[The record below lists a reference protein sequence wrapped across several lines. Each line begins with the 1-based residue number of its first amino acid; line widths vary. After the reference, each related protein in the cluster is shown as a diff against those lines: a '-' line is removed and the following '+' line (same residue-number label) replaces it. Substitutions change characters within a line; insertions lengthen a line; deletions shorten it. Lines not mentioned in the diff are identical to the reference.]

1 MRFARRTNWD
11 LTLNPLA
18 AALAAHRAAGK
29 PLIDLTVSNPT
40 ECGFTYDT
48 EAILGALRNAKAM
61 KYEPHPKGLEIAR
74 RAVAGYYADRGDQVS
89 IEDIFLTTSTSEA
102 YSWVMRLLCDPGDE
116 VLIPSPGYPLLDFLA
131 DLNDVHLVRY
141 PLFYD
146 HGWHYDL
153 HALEQAITPR
163 TKAVVVVHPNN
174 PTGNYCKPQER
185 ERLNRICAEH
195 GLAIIADEVFL
206 DYALDGVPR
215 DSFVSNGGGASVR
228 IAESAQEA
236 GAGEN
241 PGNEPDVNHGSHAPL
256 TFTLSGISKICGLP
270 QMKVAWVAISGP
282 EEEKRQATDRLEVI
296 ADTYLS
302 MNAPVQLALP
312 ALLTTRH
319 SFQAQLLTR
328 VRYNLTE
335 LDRLLASRPN
345 WNRAEVE
352 GGWCVVLSG
361 LASSLSGDASAGEL
375 LAKGALAHPG
385 DFYGFA
391 RSGHL
396 VVSLLSQSSEFCGAL
411 TVLVPAQV

>member
-1 MRFARRTNWD
+1 MRFAKRTNWD

-18 AALAAHRAAGK
+18 AAVAEHRAAGK

-48 EAILGALRNAKAM
+48 EAILGALRNAEAM
-61 KYEPHPKGLEIAR
+61 KYEPHPKGLEVAR
-74 RAVAGYYADRGDQVS
+74 RAVAGYYADRGDKVS

-131 DLNDVHLVRY
+131 DLNDVKLVRY

-174 PTGNYCKPQER
+174 PTGNYCKPHER
-185 ERLNRICAEH
+185 EQLNRICVEH
-195 GLAIIADEVFL
+195 GLAVIADEVFL
-206 DYALDGVPR
+206 DYAIDGVAR
-215 DSFVSNGGGASVR
+215 DSFVSNGAGASVR
-228 IAESAQEA
+228 IAEGAEGV
-236 GAGEN
+236 GAGESN
-241 PGNEPDVNHGSHAPL
+241 GKGPHGNHAPL

-270 QMKVAWVAISGP
+270 QMKVAWVAVSGP

-302 MNAPVQLALP
+302 MNAPAQLALP
-312 ALLTTRH
+312 TLFATRH
-319 SFQAQLLTR
+319 AFQTQLLTR
-328 VRYNLTE
+328 VRHNLAE

-345 WNRAEVE
+345 WSRAEVE
-352 GGWCVVLSG
+352 GGWCVVLNG
-361 LASSLSGDASAGEL
+361 LASGLPGGASAGEL

-391 RSGHL
+391 GGRHL
-396 VVSLLSQSSEFCGAL
+396 VVSLLSQSTRFCDAL
-411 TVLVPAQV
+411 TVLVPAQT